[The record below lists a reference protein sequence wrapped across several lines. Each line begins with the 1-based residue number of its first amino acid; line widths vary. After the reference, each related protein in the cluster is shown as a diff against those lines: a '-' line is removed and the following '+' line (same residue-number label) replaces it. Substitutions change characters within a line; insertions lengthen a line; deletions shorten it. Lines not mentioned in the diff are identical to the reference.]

1 MPIVARLA
9 LVIAVVSLAGVVLA
23 TVSGALP
30 RVVGSIGAAFG
41 GLTDPFLATP
51 TPAVEPIPIPP
62 SPTLVAPEVP
72 ATNAETVTISGT
84 VPGEIAGRS
93 GFVVRIYIAIP
104 DEEPVPVRDVPVGET
119 PSFVASG
126 LPLEKGRND
135 ITATIVGPGGE
146 SDPSPVIT
154 YVRDTAKPKITIT
167 SPKDGATVNRA
178 NATIK
183 GKTQAG
189 ATIVARNEA
198 NGTSAT
204 AIAKSDGTFTLKIPI
219 SPGTNGIAFTA
230 TDPAGNE
237 ATAVVSIRRGS
248 GKLAIALSASAYRI
262 SVRSLP
268 RSIEIEAIVTDPDG
282 RPLRGEVVTFTFT
295 VPGVP
300 AITGEEVTAAGGVA
314 TFRTTIPAGATRG
327 SGLATAFVDSA
338 EHGEASARTSITLV
352 R

>member
-9 LVIAVVSLAGVVLA
+9 LVVAVVSLAAVVLA

-30 RVVGSIGAAFG
+30 RVVASIGAAFG
-41 GLTDPFLATP
+41 GLTDSVLTTP

-62 SPTLVAPEVP
+62 APTLVAPESP
-72 ATNAETVTISGT
+72 YTNAETVTISGT
-84 VPGEIAGRS
+84 VPGDVAGRS
-93 GFVVRIYIAIP
+93 GYLVRVYVALP
-104 DEEPVPVRDVPVGET
+104 DEEPIAVRDVPVGET
-119 PSFVASG
+119 PSFVIAA

-146 SDPSPVIT
+146 SEPSPVIT

-167 SPKDGATVNRA
+167 SPKNGATVNRA

-183 GKTQAG
+183 GKTQAL
-189 ATIVARNEA
+189 ATVIARNEA
-198 NGTSAT
+198 NGTSASAT
-204 AIAKSDGTFTLKIPI
+204 AKDDGTFTLKVPL
-219 SPGTNGIAFTA
+219 SAGTNGIALTA
-230 TDPAGNE
+230 TDLAGNE
-237 ATAVVSIRRGS
+237 ATAVVTVRRGS
-248 GKLAIALSASAYRI
+248 GKLAVALTSSAYRI

-268 RSIEIEAIVTDPDG
+268 RSIEIEATVTDPDG
-282 RPLRGEVVTFTFT
+282 RPLRGETVTFTLT

-327 SGLATAFVDSA
+327 SGLATAFVDTA